1 MPYKTCKN
9 VYGLLVRE
17 RCLVYEA
24 RIGNCPQCATN
35 GGTIDTFRMS
45 PDRKSCARHAHAIAS
60 AHQPNYQHGCVLVRY
75 CVDRY
80 TLGSWQLAALACA
93 SGQTCT
99 PD

>member
-1 MPYKTCKN
+1 MTFQQVPVWNSVT
-9 VYGLLVRE
+9 E
-17 RCLVYEA
+17 RLEEDAAACRLELDELDIA
-24 RIGNCPQCATN
+24 KIL
-35 GGTIDTFRMS
+35 GGT
-45 PDRKSCARHAHAIAS
+45 
-60 AHQPNYQHGCVLVRY
+60 CVLVRY